1 MLCLSNSS
9 QPPTKLTA
17 RLQSCTAS
25 KCLRPSWCIF
35 HHLSTPP
42 QLAPPN
48 GAQWASSQKRK
59 REREKFVDNGH
70 PSSASS
76 CIPAQCQCN
85 GAKNR
90 SIRHPPQRKP
100 SLLSAKKKRANFPSD
115 CTGRLLTSEAPQ
127 SWRVQDGRSRVTPP
141 RRHRDLNGRAAR
153 PRPLAAFS
161 SRCRH
166 PVCCLA
172 AQRVAPVATTATG
185 RSNRRVLLCC
195 CSPQGKRVQDLNTLS
210 LTSGCRLL
218 LVPATIS

>member
-1 MLCLSNSS
+1 MVHNG
-9 QPPTKLTA
+9 PP
-17 RLQSCTAS
+17 
-25 KCLRPSWCIF
+25 
-35 HHLSTPP
+35 
-42 QLAPPN
+42 
-48 GAQWASSQKRK
+48 RK
-59 REREKFVDNGH
+59 KERERERNLWTMAILVVH
-70 PSSASS
+70 PAAYQHSANAMERR
-76 CIPAQCQCN
+76 IA
-85 GAKNR
+85 
-90 SIRHPPQRKP
+90 P
-100 SLLSAKKKRANFPSD
+100 SVTLHSENHHYYQQKKKRANFPSD

-218 LVPATIS
+218 LVPTTISSLDPGRMDWTVQVQVQVQVMLSSPGLH